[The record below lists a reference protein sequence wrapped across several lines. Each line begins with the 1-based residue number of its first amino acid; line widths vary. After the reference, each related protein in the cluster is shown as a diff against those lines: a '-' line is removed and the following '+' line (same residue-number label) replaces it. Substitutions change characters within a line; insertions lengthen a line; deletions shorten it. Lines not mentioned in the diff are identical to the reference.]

1 MISKTSKLFILSRDL
16 TISTIVILL
25 ILKFNGFSD
34 NAKLLAIL
42 IIYFT
47 ANVVLS
53 LLFKTS
59 IQLIKYT
66 GLVSLKIIFL
76 KEFIASICMVLI
88 LVLITEYEFFKIFEI
103 VAYVFILNSIF
114 ILLPRFFKQKLIHY
128 KRKKIL
134 PKKNIFIYG
143 SGEAGVS
150 VTKSLGYSNKAYYN
164 ILGYIDDDTSK
175 VGSLIEGVY
184 VYSIDYFLNFAK
196 ANSNLF
202 LELIISSTKIPIKRK
217 TEIIL
222 FCNEYKITVK
232 TVPTVDDWIDDDF
245 FDKKDLKKIN
255 INDLI
260 NRDIIVVD
268 INKIKLEVEN
278 KIILVTGAAGSI
290 GSEITKQICKYN
302 PKIII
307 AIDIAE
313 TPLHNLKLDISD
325 KTLIA
330 HTKIIYKTLSIIDYN
345 GLKSVFDQYNPDIVY
360 HAAAFKHV
368 PLMEDN
374 PKCAVENNI
383 IGTFNLLK
391 LVNENSTFKF
401 IYISTDKAVNPTNVM
416 GATKRFSELL
426 VQYFSKLDSNKSIY
440 VTTRFGNVLGSN
452 GSVIPRF
459 QQLID
464 NNTAITLTSAKI
476 TRYFMTIPEAC
487 SLVLDASTFG
497 KNSQIFVFDMGKPVK
512 ILDLAKKMLLLN
524 GLNPESEDYIKYIGL
539 RPGEKLTEELL
550 TESDNCLPTHNEKL
564 FVAIPDDLK
573 SSNILSGYNSLKKHI
588 ELNSDDHTI
597 VKILKDYIPEFISN
611 NSVFT
616 SLD

>member
-1 MISKTSKLFILSRDL
+1 MIFKTSNFFILCRDL
-16 TISTIVILL
+16 TISTIVIFL
-25 ILKFNGFSD
+25 ILKFNGFSN
-34 NAKLLAIL
+34 NAKLLTIL

-47 ANVVLS
+47 INIVLS

-66 GLVSLKIIFL
+66 GLVSFKIIFL
-76 KEFIASICMVLI
+76 KELIASICIALT
-88 LVLITEYEFFKIFEI
+88 LLLITEYEFFKIFEL
-103 VAYVFILNSIF
+103 VVYLFILNSIF
-114 ILLPRFFKQKLIHY
+114 ILLPRFFKQKLIHH
-128 KRKKIL
+128 KRKKKL

-150 VTKSLGYSNKAYYN
+150 VTKSLGYSNKAYYK
-164 ILGYIDDDTSK
+164 ILGYIDDDYSK
-175 VGSLIEGVY
+175 VGSLIEGIY

-196 ANSNLF
+196 ENSNLF
-202 LELIISSTKIPIKRK
+202 LELIISSSKISIERK
-217 TEIIL
+217 IEIIL
-222 FCNEYKITVK
+222 FCNEQKIIVK
-232 TVPTVDDWIDDDF
+232 TVPTVDDWVNDDF

-260 NRDIIVVD
+260 ERDTINVD

-290 GSEITKQICKYN
+290 GSEITKQICKFN
-302 PKIII
+302 PKNII

-313 TPLHNLKLDISD
+313 TPLHNLKLNIND
-325 KTLIA
+325 KKIIENN
-330 HTKIIYKTLSIIDYN
+330 KIIYKTLSITDYN

-360 HAAAFKHV
+360 HAAAYKHV
-368 PLMEDN
+368 PMMEDN
-374 PKCAVENNI
+374 PKCAIENNI
-383 IGTFNLLK
+383 IGTFNLLS

-401 IYISTDKAVNPTNVM
+401 IYVSTDKAVNPTNVM

-426 VQYFSKLDSNKSIY
+426 VQYFSKLNSNKSIY

-464 NNTAITLTSAKI
+464 NNMPITLTSSEI

-487 SLVLDASTFG
+487 SLVLDASAFG
-497 KNSQIFVFDMGKPVK
+497 ENSQIFVFDMGKPVK

-524 GLNPESEDYIKYIGL
+524 GLNPESEDHIKYIGL

-564 FVAIPDDLK
+564 YIAIPEDLK

-588 ELNSDDHTI
+588 ELNSDNYTI
-597 VKILKDYIPEFISN
+597 VKILKDNIPEFKSN

>member
-1 MISKTSKLFILSRDL
+1 MIPKTSNLFILLRDSI
-16 TISTIVILL
+16 ISTIVILS
-25 ILKFNGFSD
+25 ILKCNDFS
-34 NAKLLAIL
+34 NNIKLLAIS

-47 ANVVLS
+47 INFVLS

-59 IQLIKYT
+59 IQIIKYT
-66 GLVSLKIIFL
+66 GLISFKIIFL
-76 KEFIASICMVLI
+76 KELFTSIFLLLT
-88 LVLITEYEFFKIFEI
+88 LVLITEYKFFKIFEI
-103 VAYVFILNSIF
+103 VLYLSILNSIF
-114 ILLPRFFKQKLIHY
+114 ILLPRFFKQKLIHL
-128 KRKKIL
+128 KRKKNL
-134 PKKNIFIYG
+134 PKKNVFIYG
-143 SGEAGVS
+143 SGEAGAS

-164 ILGYIDDDTSK
+164 ILGYIDDDNSK
-175 VGSLIEGVY
+175 VGSLIEGIF
-184 VYSIDYFLNFAK
+184 VYSIDHFLNFAK
-196 ANSNLF
+196 ENSNLF
-202 LELIISSTKIPIKRK
+202 LELIISSTKISIERK
-217 TEIIL
+217 TEIVL
-222 FCNEYKITVK
+222 FCNEHKIIVK

-260 NRDIIVVD
+260 ERDIITVD
-268 INKIKLEVEN
+268 INKIKLEVAN

-302 PKIII
+302 PKMII

-313 TPLHNLKLDISD
+313 TPLHNLKLDIND
-325 KTLIA
+325 KKLNA
-330 HTKIIYKTLSIIDYN
+330 NNIIYKTLSITDYN

-368 PLMEDN
+368 PMMEDN

-383 IGTFNLLK
+383 IGTFNLLR

-401 IYISTDKAVNPTNVM
+401 IYVSTDKAVNPTNVM

-464 NNTAITLTSAKI
+464 NNMPITLTSPEI

-524 GLNPESEDYIKYIGL
+524 GLNPKNDDYIKYIGL

-550 TESDNCLPTHNEKL
+550 TKSDNCLPTHNEKL
-564 FVAIPDDLK
+564 YVAIPDDLK

-588 ELNSDDHTI
+588 ELNSDNHTI
-597 VKILKDYIPEFISN
+597 VKILKDNIPEFISN